1 MTKAFE
7 LSIPDS
13 DISFVSNGRPST
25 DRMFPSLF
33 DNIESGLNPRLS
45 TSSDFDDNNLGP
57 LLAGNKSIDMTSSQV
72 DFSSKNLVRT
82 ISLGE
87 RHGYQLIIW
96 IKASSKLYIKLKCHF
111 SQ

>member
-13 DISFVSNGRPST
+13 DISYVSTGRPST
-25 DRMFPSLF
+25 DRMFPLF

-45 TSSDFDDNNLGP
+45 TSSDFDDNNFGSLF
-57 LLAGNKSIDMTSSQV
+57 AGNKSIDMTSSQV
-72 DFSSKNLVRT
+72 DFSSKNLVRA

-87 RHGYQLIIW
+87 RHGY
-96 IKASSKLYIKLKCHF
+96 
-111 SQ
+111 